1 MKAAYYTGDQTFTI
15 REDEPREPGSGEVR
29 LRIAY
34 CGICGTDM
42 HVFHGA
48 MDARV
53 TTNRVIGHEC
63 SAVID
68 AVGPAVEGFTAGDK
82 VAVRPLASCGECPAC
97 RKGFSHVCQNLRFL
111 GLDTEGA
118 FQQYWTLP
126 ADTLH
131 RLPDDMRLDCAALIE
146 PTAVACHDVARAGI
160 KPEEDVL
167 VIGGGPIGL
176 LVAMVARQA
185 GGNVIV
191 SEVSETRL
199 AIARKL
205 GFTVLNALEVNVAE
219 EVWKMTGNKGA
230 EVVFEVSASQPGIE
244 TMTEAAAVRGRIV
257 MVGIVGGRKPE
268 VDLFRFF
275 WRELELLG
283 ARVYE
288 AVDFEKAISLIVSG
302 AIDCDELITD
312 VRELEEITA
321 AFRALDGSAAAMKS
335 LVKCS

>member
-15 REDEPREPGSGEVR
+15 REDEPKEPGSGEVR

-68 AVGPAVEGFTAGDK
+68 AVGASVEGFAAGDK
-82 VAVRPLASCGECPAC
+82 VVVRPLSSCGDCPAC
-97 RKGFSHVCQNLRFL
+97 KKGFSHVCQNLGFL

-131 RLPDDMRLDCAALIE
+131 KIPDDMRMDCAALIE
-146 PTAVACHDVARAGI
+146 PTAVACHDVARADIRPG
-160 KPEEDVL
+160 EDVL

-185 GGNVIV
+185 GGHVIV

-205 GFTVLNALEVNVAE
+205 GFTALNALEVNVAE
-219 EVWKMTGNKGA
+219 EVWKMTGSKGA

-275 WRELELLG
+275 WRELELMG

-288 AVDFEKAISLIVSG
+288 AVDYEKAIELIVSG
-302 AIDCDELITD
+302 AIDCEALITD
-312 VRELEEITA
+312 IQDLEDITK
-321 AFRALDGSAAAMKS
+321 AFQALDGNATAMKS
-335 LVKCS
+335 LIKCS

>member
-1 MKAAYYTGDQTFTI
+1 
-15 REDEPREPGSGEVR
+15 
-29 LRIAY
+29 
-34 CGICGTDM
+34 
-42 HVFHGA
+42 
-48 MDARV
+48 
-53 TTNRVIGHEC
+53 
-63 SAVID
+63 
-68 AVGPAVEGFTAGDK
+68 
-82 VAVRPLASCGECPAC
+82 
-97 RKGFSHVCQNLRFL
+97 
-111 GLDTEGA
+111 
-118 FQQYWTLP
+118 
-126 ADTLH
+126 
-131 RLPDDMRLDCAALIE
+131 MRLDCAALIE